1 MEIRILMEYFCK
13 LSVGPVMDFDYI
25 LKLEFSSVFNLIN
38 LFSFIYFNFKL
49 IYYNFFLTILMC

>member
-38 LFSFIYFNFKL
+38 LLIYFSFKL
-49 IYYNFFLTILMC
+49 IYYNFFLIILMR

>member
-25 LKLEFSSVFNLIN
+25 LKLEFSSVFN
-38 LFSFIYFNFKL
+38 FIYLFIL
-49 IYYNFFLTILMC
+49 IYYNYF